1 MGRLEILF
9 DPTSVGTIPMAITR
23 HDFGTFNGQPVS
35 AYEITGPGGMSA
47 RVLTFGAILAG
58 LTVPDRNGKLAN
70 VTLGFGNMEGYL
82 NDRVKVGALCGR
94 VANRIRNARFTIHGR
109 EYHLTKNDGANHIHG
124 GPNGFDRL
132 LWQAEVNEAENSVT
146 LTRLSPD
153 GEEGYPGNLKAC
165 VRYAVT
171 QASELAISMEAET
184 DASTIINL
192 ATHAYWNLA
201 GHDAGSVLD
210 HKLMVDADHY
220 TPVDAETVPTG
231 AIDPVAATPYDF
243 RTPRIL
249 RDGMPQGGYDIN
261 FALNIRGGEP
271 HLAAVL
277 EDETSGRVLELR
289 TDQPGLQIYSGAGLG
304 APYQAY
310 GGLALEP
317 QKFPDAPN
325 HPNFPSIRLEP
336 GETYRHNSVFRFY
349 TK

>member
-1 MGRLEILF
+1 
-9 DPTSVGTIPMAITR
+9 MAITR
-23 HDFGTFNGQPVS
+23 HDFGTFNGKPVS
-35 AYEITGPGGMSA
+35 AYEIIGPGGMSA
-47 RVLTFGAILAG
+47 RVLNFGAILSG
-58 LTVPDRNGKLAN
+58 LTVPDRNGNLAN
-70 VTLGFGNMEGYL
+70 VTLGFETMEGYL

-94 VANRIRNARFTIHGR
+94 VANRIRHARFTIHGR
-109 EYHLTKNDGANHIHG
+109 EYQLAQNDGANHIHG

-146 LTRLSPD
+146 LSRLSPD
-153 GEEGYPGNLKAC
+153 GEEGYPGNLKVR

-171 QASELAISMEAET
+171 QDSELAISMEAET
-184 DASTIINL
+184 DAATIINL
-192 ATHAYWNLA
+192 TTHAYWNLA
-201 GHDAGSVLD
+201 GHDAGSILD
-210 HKLMVDADHY
+210 HKLMVDADRY
-220 TPVDAETVPTG
+220 TPVDAETIPTG
-231 AIDPVAATPYDF
+231 ALDPVAATPYDF

-249 RDGMPQGGYDIN
+249 RDGMPEGGYDIN
-261 FALNIRGGEP
+261 FWLNNRGGEP

-304 APYQAY
+304 APYKAY
-310 GGLALEP
+310 GGFALEP

-336 GETYRHNSVFRFY
+336 GEVYRHNSVFRFY